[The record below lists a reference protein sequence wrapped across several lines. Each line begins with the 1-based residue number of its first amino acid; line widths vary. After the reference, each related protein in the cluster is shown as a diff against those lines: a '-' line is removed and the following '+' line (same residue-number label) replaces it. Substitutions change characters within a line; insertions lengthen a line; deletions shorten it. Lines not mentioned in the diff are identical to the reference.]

1 MEKYNREEKLL
12 NVALFLFFAGKLLNC
27 LIMRK
32 SFFVAVALL
41 FLLQFLP
48 GRLGATGLAA
58 DKIYI
63 NGEKWDLYAWPINE
77 LYSGRLQDFLKERE
91 GTAVTKCTMANPFG
105 YNCTWEIRDGK
116 MYLKEVVVEMYDTV
130 AREEFTVVYPA
141 DSLKGVF
148 RESCTRKGICADWV
162 SGDLIA
168 GKGKLVAYDHM
179 GFNRTAQFQVHFNVE
194 NGKVVDSSL
203 SRYRKISKIVKIMK
217 EKDGRMQD
225 GYAGIRGVT
234 YTTVQQNFCGGQ

>member
-1 MEKYNREEKLL
+1 MS
-12 NVALFLFFAGKLLNC
+12 
-27 LIMRK
+27 K
-32 SFFVAVALL
+32 SFFIPAVLVIL
-41 FLLQFLP
+41 VMFVP
-48 GRLGATGLAA
+48 GKLKATGLAA
-58 DKIYI
+58 DAICI

-77 LYSGRLQDFLKERE
+77 LYSGRLQDFLKERV

-105 YNCTWEIRDGK
+105 YNCAWEIRDGK

-168 GKGKLVAYDHM
+168 GKGKLVAYAHM
-179 GFNRTAQFQVHFNVE
+179 GFNRTAEHQVHLKVE
-194 NGKVVDSSL
+194 KGKVVESSL
-203 SRYRKISKIVKIMK
+203 RRYRKTGGIEKI
-217 EKDGRMQD
+217 R
-225 GYAGIRGVT
+225 AVT
-234 YTTVQQNFCGGQ
+234 YTTLKRNFCEAP

>member
-12 NVALFLFFAGKLLNC
+12 RVARFLFCMQVNC
-27 LIMRK
+27 FIMSK
-32 SFFVAVALL
+32 SFFIPVVLVIL
-41 FLLQFLP
+41 VMFVP
-48 GRLGATGLAA
+48 GKLKATGLAA
-58 DKIYI
+58 DAIYI
-63 NGEKWDLYAWPINE
+63 NGEKWDLYAWPINK
-77 LYSGRLQDFLKERE
+77 LYSGRLQDFLKERV
-91 GTAVTKCTMANPFG
+91 GTAVMEETTANPRG

-168 GKGKLVAYDHM
+168 GKGKLVAYAHM
-179 GFNRTAQFQVHFNVE
+179 GFNRTAEHQVHLKVE
-194 NGKVVDSSL
+194 KGKVVESSL
-203 SRYRKISKIVKIMK
+203 RRYRKTGGIEKI
-217 EKDGRMQD
+217 R
-225 GYAGIRGVT
+225 AVT
-234 YTTVQQNFCGGQ
+234 YTTLKRNFCEAP

>member
-12 NVALFLFFAGKLLNC
+12 RVARFLFCMQVNC
-27 LIMRK
+27 FIMSK
-32 SFFVAVALL
+32 SFFIPVVLVIL
-41 FLLQFLP
+41 VMFVP
-48 GRLGATGLAA
+48 GKLKATGLAA
-58 DKIYI
+58 DAIYI
-63 NGEKWDLYAWPINE
+63 NGEKWDLYAWPINK
-77 LYSGRLQDFLKERE
+77 LYSGRLQDFLKERV
-91 GTAVTKCTMANPFG
+91 GTAVIKCTMANPFG

-168 GKGKLVAYDHM
+168 GKGKLVAYAHM
-179 GFNRTAQFQVHFNVE
+179 GFNRTAEHQVHLKVE
-194 NGKVVDSSL
+194 KGKVVESSL
-203 SRYRKISKIVKIMK
+203 RRYRKTGGIEKI
-217 EKDGRMQD
+217 R
-225 GYAGIRGVT
+225 AVT
-234 YTTVQQNFCGGQ
+234 YTTLKRNFCEAP

>member
-1 MEKYNREEKLL
+1 MS
-12 NVALFLFFAGKLLNC
+12 
-27 LIMRK
+27 K
-32 SFFVAVALL
+32 SFFIPVVLVIL
-41 FLLQFLP
+41 VMFVP
-48 GRLGATGLAA
+48 GKLKATGLAA
-58 DKIYI
+58 DAIYI

-77 LYSGRLQDFLKERE
+77 LYSGRLQDFLKERV
-91 GTAVTKCTMANPFG
+91 GTAVMEETTANPRG

-168 GKGKLVAYDHM
+168 GKGKLVAYAHM
-179 GFNRTAQFQVHFNVE
+179 GFNRTAEHQVHLKVE
-194 NGKVVDSSL
+194 KGKVVESFL
-203 SRYRKISKIVKIMK
+203 RRYRKTGGIEKI
-217 EKDGRMQD
+217 R
-225 GYAGIRGVT
+225 AVT
-234 YTTVQQNFCGGQ
+234 YTTLKRNFCEAP

>member
-12 NVALFLFFAGKLLNC
+12 WVARFLFCMQVNC
-27 LIMRK
+27 FIMSK
-32 SFFVAVALL
+32 SFFIPVVLVIL
-41 FLLQFLP
+41 VMFVP
-48 GRLGATGLAA
+48 GKLKATGLAA
-58 DKIYI
+58 DAIYI
-63 NGEKWDLYAWPINE
+63 NGEKWDLYAWPINK
-77 LYSGRLQDFLKERE
+77 LYSGRLQDFLKERV
-91 GTAVTKCTMANPFG
+91 GTAVMEETTANPWG

-168 GKGKLVAYDHM
+168 GKGKLVVYAHM
-179 GFNRTAQFQVHFNVE
+179 GFNRTAEHQVHLKVE
-194 NGKVVDSSL
+194 KGKVMESSL
-203 SRYRKISKIVKIMK
+203 RRYRKTGGIEKI
-217 EKDGRMQD
+217 R
-225 GYAGIRGVT
+225 AVT
-234 YTTVQQNFCGGQ
+234 YTTLKRNFCEAP

>member
-1 MEKYNREEKLL
+1 MEKYNRE
-12 NVALFLFFAGKLLNC
+12 GKLLRVARFLFCMQVNC
-27 LIMRK
+27 FIMSK
-32 SFFVAVALL
+32 SFFIPVVLVIL
-41 FLLQFLP
+41 VMFVP
-48 GRLGATGLAA
+48 GKLKATGLAA
-58 DKIYI
+58 DAIYI

-77 LYSGRLQDFLKERE
+77 LYSGRLQDFLKERV
-91 GTAVTKCTMANPFG
+91 GTAVMEETTANPRG

-168 GKGKLVAYDHM
+168 GKGKLVAYAHM
-179 GFNRTAQFQVHFNVE
+179 GFNRTAEHQVHLKVE
-194 NGKVVDSSL
+194 KGKVVESSL
-203 SRYRKISKIVKIMK
+203 RRYRKTGGIEKI
-217 EKDGRMQD
+217 R
-225 GYAGIRGVT
+225 AVT
-234 YTTVQQNFCGGQ
+234 YTTLKRNFCEAP

>member
-1 MEKYNREEKLL
+1 MQ
-12 NVALFLFFAGKLLNC
+12 VNC
-27 LIMRK
+27 FIMSK
-32 SFFVAVALL
+32 SFFIPVVLVIL
-41 FLLQFLP
+41 VMFVP
-48 GRLGATGLAA
+48 GKLKATGLAA
-58 DKIYI
+58 DVICI

-77 LYSGRLQDFLKERE
+77 LYSGRLQDFLNERV
-91 GTAVTKCTMANPFG
+91 GTAVIEKTMANPWG

-168 GKGKLVAYDHM
+168 GKGKLVAYYHM
-179 GFNRTAQFQVHFNVE
+179 GFNRTAEHQVHLKVE
-194 NGKVVDSSL
+194 KGKVVESSL
-203 SRYRKISKIVKIMK
+203 RRYRKTGGIEKI
-217 EKDGRMQD
+217 R
-225 GYAGIRGVT
+225 AVT
-234 YTTVQQNFCGGQ
+234 YTTLKRNFCEAP

>member
-1 MEKYNREEKLL
+1 MS
-12 NVALFLFFAGKLLNC
+12 
-27 LIMRK
+27 K
-32 SFFVAVALL
+32 SFFIPAVLVIL
-41 FLLQFLP
+41 VMFVP
-48 GRLGATGLAA
+48 GKLKATGLAA
-58 DKIYI
+58 DAICI

-77 LYSGRLQDFLKERE
+77 LYSGRLQDFLKERV
-91 GTAVTKCTMANPFG
+91 GTAVIEKTTATPWG

-168 GKGKLVAYDHM
+168 GKGKLVAYAHM
-179 GFNRTAQFQVHFNVE
+179 GFNRTAEHQVHLKVE
-194 NGKVVDSSL
+194 KGKVVESSL
-203 SRYRKISKIVKIMK
+203 RRYRKTGGIEKI
-217 EKDGRMQD
+217 R
-225 GYAGIRGVT
+225 AVT
-234 YTTVQQNFCGGQ
+234 YITLQRNFCKGQ

>member
-12 NVALFLFFAGKLLNC
+12 RVARFLFCMQVNC
-27 LIMRK
+27 FIMSK
-32 SFFVAVALL
+32 SFFIPVVLVIL
-41 FLLQFLP
+41 VMFVP
-48 GRLGATGLAA
+48 GKLKATGLAA
-58 DKIYI
+58 DAIYI
-63 NGEKWDLYAWPINE
+63 NGEKWDLYAWPINK
-77 LYSGRLQDFLKERE
+77 LYSGRLQDFLKERV
-91 GTAVTKCTMANPFG
+91 GTAVMEETTANPRG

-168 GKGKLVAYDHM
+168 GKGKLVAYAHM
-179 GFNRTAQFQVHFNVE
+179 GFNRTAEHQVHFRVE
-194 NGKVVDSSL
+194 KGKVVESSL
-203 SRYRKISKIVKIMK
+203 RRYRKTGGIEKI
-217 EKDGRMQD
+217 R
-225 GYAGIRGVT
+225 AVT
-234 YTTVQQNFCGGQ
+234 YTTLKRNFCEAP

>member
-1 MEKYNREEKLL
+1 MS
-12 NVALFLFFAGKLLNC
+12 
-27 LIMRK
+27 K
-32 SFFVAVALL
+32 SFFIPVVLVIL
-41 FLLQFLP
+41 VMFVP
-48 GRLGATGLAA
+48 GKLKATGLAA
-58 DKIYI
+58 DAIYI

-77 LYSGRLQDFLKERE
+77 LYSGRLQDFLKERV
-91 GTAVTKCTMANPFG
+91 GTAVMEETTANPRG

-168 GKGKLVAYDHM
+168 GKGKLVAYAHM
-179 GFNRTAQFQVHFNVE
+179 GFNRTAEHQVHLKVE
-194 NGKVVDSSL
+194 KGKVVESSL
-203 SRYRKISKIVKIMK
+203 RRYRKTGGIEKIK
-217 EKDGRMQD
+217 
-225 GYAGIRGVT
+225 AVT
-234 YTTVQQNFCGGQ
+234 YTTLKRNFCEAP

>member
-1 MEKYNREEKLL
+1 MQ
-12 NVALFLFFAGKLLNC
+12 VNC
-27 LIMRK
+27 FIMSK
-32 SFFVAVALL
+32 SFFIPVVLVIL
-41 FLLQFLP
+41 VMFVP
-48 GRLGATGLAA
+48 GKLKATGLAA
-58 DKIYI
+58 DAIYI
-63 NGEKWDLYAWPINE
+63 NGEKWDLYAWPINK
-77 LYSGRLQDFLKERE
+77 LYSGRLQDFLKERV
-91 GTAVTKCTMANPFG
+91 GTAVIEKTTATPWG

-168 GKGKLVAYDHM
+168 GKGKLVAYAHM
-179 GFNRTAQFQVHFNVE
+179 GFNRTAEHQVHLKVE
-194 NGKVVDSSL
+194 KGKVVESSL
-203 SRYRKISKIVKIMK
+203 RRYRKISKIVKIMK

-234 YTTVQQNFCGGQ
+234 YTTLKRNFCEAP

>member
-1 MEKYNREEKLL
+1 MEKYNRE
-12 NVALFLFFAGKLLNC
+12 GKLLRVARFLFCMQVNC
-27 LIMRK
+27 FIMSK
-32 SFFVAVALL
+32 SFFIPVVLVIL
-41 FLLQFLP
+41 VMFVP
-48 GRLGATGLAA
+48 GKLKATGLAA
-58 DKIYI
+58 DVIYI
-63 NGEKWDLYAWPINE
+63 NGEKWDLYAWPVNKM
-77 LYSGRLQDFLKERE
+77 YSGRLEKFLNDRR
-91 GTAVTKCTMANPFG
+91 GTAEINHTMANPSG
-105 YNCTWEIRDGK
+105 YNCTWEIKDGK

-148 RESCTRKGICADWV
+148 MESCTRKGICADWV
-162 SGDLIA
+162 RGDLIA

-203 SRYRKISKIVKIMK
+203 RRYRKISKIVKIMK

-234 YTTVQQNFCGGQ
+234 YITLQRNFCKGQ

>member
-1 MEKYNREEKLL
+1 
-12 NVALFLFFAGKLLNC
+12 
-27 LIMRK
+27 MRK
-32 SFFVAVALL
+32 SFFVVAALL

-63 NGEKWDLYAWPINE
+63 NGEKWDLYAWHINE

-105 YNCTWEIRDGK
+105 YNCAWEIRDGK

-168 GKGKLVAYDHM
+168 GKGKLVAYAHM
-179 GFNRTAQFQVHFNVE
+179 GFNRTAEHQVHLKVE
-194 NGKVVDSSL
+194 KGKVVESSL
-203 SRYRKISKIVKIMK
+203 RRYRKTGGIEKI
-217 EKDGRMQD
+217 R
-225 GYAGIRGVT
+225 AVT
-234 YTTVQQNFCGGQ
+234 YTTLKRNFCEAP

>member
-1 MEKYNREEKLL
+1 MQ
-12 NVALFLFFAGKLLNC
+12 VNC
-27 LIMRK
+27 FIMSK
-32 SFFVAVALL
+32 SFFIPAVLVIL
-41 FLLQFLP
+41 VMFVP
-48 GRLGATGLAA
+48 GKLKATGFAA
-58 DKIYI
+58 DAIYI

-77 LYSGRLQDFLKERE
+77 LYSGRLQDFLKERV
-91 GTAVTKCTMANPFG
+91 GTAVMEETTANPRG

-168 GKGKLVAYDHM
+168 GKGKLVAYAHM
-179 GFNRTAQFQVHFNVE
+179 GFNRTAEHQVHLKVE
-194 NGKVVDSSL
+194 IGKVVESSL
-203 SRYRKISKIVKIMK
+203 RRYRKTDGIEKIK
-217 EKDGRMQD
+217 
-225 GYAGIRGVT
+225 AVT
-234 YTTVQQNFCGGQ
+234 YTTLKRNFCEAP